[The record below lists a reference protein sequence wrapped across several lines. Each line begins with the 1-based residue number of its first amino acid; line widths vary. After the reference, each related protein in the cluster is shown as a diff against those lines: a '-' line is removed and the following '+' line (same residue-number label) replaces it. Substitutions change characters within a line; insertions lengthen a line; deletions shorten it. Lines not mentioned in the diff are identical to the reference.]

1 MERYKP
7 SSARQQKS
15 QTAPQEPNLVPIMN
29 LFLTIIPFMLMLVVV
44 SQVALVALNF
54 SQGEGGGGGSG
65 DGGGGKTDMEKVEI
79 HIMGPEYSKTNQFLG
94 MEIREGS
101 LEKVRIP
108 AVNENYDFVA
118 LDNAIKDIRARKA
131 DLVDITVL
139 VHPDVLY
146 RDLIRTIDVCKIN
159 GFSQVHYTAP
169 KVQYY

>member
-1 MERYKP
+1 MAGYKP
-7 SSARQQKS
+7 SSTRQQKA

-29 LFLTIIPFMLMLVVV
+29 LFLTIIPFMLMMVVV

-54 SQGEGGGGGSG
+54 SQGEGGGSGSG
-65 DGGGGKTDMEKVEI
+65 AGGGGKTETDKVEI
-79 HIMGPEYSKTNQFLG
+79 HIMGMEYSKNNQFLG

-101 LEKVRIP
+101 VTTSRIT
-108 AVNENYDFVA
+108 AVNENYDYVS
-118 LDNAIKDIRARKA
+118 LDKTIKEIRARKA

-146 RDLIRTIDVCKIN
+146 RDLIRTIDLCKIN

>member
-1 MERYKP
+1 MARFKP
-7 SSARQQKS
+7 SDVRQQKS

-29 LFLTIIPFMLMLVVV
+29 LFLTIIPFMLMMVVV

-65 DGGGGKTDMEKVEI
+65 AGGGGKSDTDKVEI
-79 HIMGPEYSKTNQFLG
+79 HIMGKGFEKTNQFLG

-101 LEKVRIP
+101 LEKARIP

-118 LDNAIKDIRARKA
+118 LDNAIKGIRARKA
-131 DLVDITVL
+131 DLKDITVL

-146 RDLIRTIDVCKIN
+146 GDLIRTIDLCKTN